1 MRGAE
6 KLFDAITEVRED
18 LVEEALDYRF
28 QAKKAVP
35 WQRYAKWAACLA
47 LVVCIGYLAANLDL
61 RMGGMNS
68 AAGNSGSNGA
78 AGETTGDTADDA
90 GDSDLTTGAGAPE
103 DSDGSAAPGDSSG
116 SESGTVGG
124 SVVPALSLAEEDSGV
139 TAVRTL
145 VLTFYQDGTAIAT
158 DYYTLTNSGET
169 AVTVT
174 LCYEGAGV
182 RACLLNGEEISSG
195 TALTLESGETA
206 EVVLDSSMT
215 LTDDPLT
222 LALPENLE
230 VTEATLFLR
239 DLPDADAIQVIQG
252 FDQIIQEGS

>member
-1 MRGAE
+1 MSGAE

-18 LVEEALDYRF
+18 LIDEALDYRF
-28 QAKKAVP
+28 VRKKAIH
-35 WQRYAKWAACLA
+35 WQRYAALAACLA
-47 LVVCIGYLAANLDL
+47 LVVYIGYLAANL
-61 RMGGMNS
+61 RMGGMN
-68 AAGNSGSNGA
+68 AAGNDGSNGA
-78 AGETTGDTADDA
+78 AAGDAADA
-90 GDSDLTTGAGAPE
+90 GDSTGAAPE
-103 DSDGSAAPGDSSG
+103 DGNTADGAMPPPNDAGGGTGEAAPAHG
-116 SESGTVGG
+116 ST
-124 SVVPALSLAEEDSGV
+124 VPALSLAEEDSGV

-145 VLTFYQDGTAIAT
+145 ALEFYQDGTAIAT

-206 EVVLDSSMT
+206 EVVLDSAVT

-230 VTEATLFLR
+230 VTEAALVIHN
-239 DLPDADAIQVIQG
+239 LPDVEAIQGIQG
-252 FDQIIQEGS
+252 FDQVEIS